1 MALTFYYGSGS
12 PYAWRVWLAL
22 EHKGLAYQLKTMSF
36 SAGDLRTPEYAAI
49 NPRQKVP
56 AIVDDGFALY
66 ESAAILEYL
75 DERGDGG
82 AKLFPGDV
90 RERALVRQMVREA
103 DEYFAV
109 KMERIVDEVLFKP
122 QEQWDL
128 EAIAKARAA
137 LGKELALW
145 ERLMKGDFIAGAA
158 VSAADLTLYP
168 LIALTLRMQKKK
180 ADLDVPAL
188 IGTRVAAWMLRVEAL
203 PYFRKTWPPHWK

>member
-12 PYAWRVWLAL
+12 PYAWRVWLGL
-22 EHKGLAYQLKTMSF
+22 EHKRIAYELKTMSF
-36 SAGDLRTPEYAAI
+36 SAGDLRTPEYAAV

-75 DERGDGG
+75 DEKHASGE
-82 AKLFPGDV
+82 KLFPGDL
-90 RERALVRQMVREA
+90 RKRAVVRQMVREA

-109 KMERIVDEVLFKP
+109 TMEKIVDQVLFTP

-128 EAIAKARAA
+128 DAIGKARSD
-137 LGKELALW
+137 LGKELGWW
-145 ERLMKGDFIAGAA
+145 ERLMQGDFLAGAS
-158 VSAADLTLYP
+158 VSAADFTLYP
-168 LIALTLRMQKKK
+168 LIALTLRMQKTK

-188 IGTRVAAWMLRVEAL
+188 IGARVGAWMQRVEAL
-203 PYFRKTWPPHWK
+203 PYLRKTWPPHWK

>member
-1 MALTFYYGSGS
+1 
-12 PYAWRVWLAL
+12 VWLAL
-22 EHKGLAYQLKTMSF
+22 EHKGLAYELKTMSF

>member
-22 EHKGLAYQLKTMSF
+22 EHKGLSYELKTMSF
-36 SAGDLRTPEYAAI
+36 SGGDLRTAEYAAI

-75 DERGDGG
+75 DERGAGG

-109 KMERIVDEVLFKP
+109 RMERIVDEVLFKP

-137 LGKELALW
+137 LGRELALW